1 MNIIENFLTTQQNI
15 RMYHWTT
22 KIYNQHVIS
31 GKLYEKLDELFDKF
45 VETYLGKYENLNYK
59 KLKILSNYLS
69 DKEFIEFLKRFKQFL
84 MSELEFI
91 LSSDDMKN
99 SDLKNIRDEILGE
112 INQVIF
118 LLKMK

>member
-31 GKLYEKLDELFDKF
+31 WNLYEKLDELFDKF
-45 VETYLGKYENLNYK
+45 VETYLGKYETLNYK
-59 KLKILSNYLS
+59 KLTIISNQLNS
-69 DKEFIEFLKRFKQFL
+69 KELLKFLKRFKQFL
-84 MSELEFI
+84 MSDLEL
-91 LSSDDMKN
+91 LLNDKMKN

-112 INQVIF
+112 INQFIF
-118 LLKMK
+118 LLRLK